1 MLKDPVIIGSADY
14 VILESTYGNRIH
26 ANTEQPEEQLLNII
40 LKTVRRGGTV
50 IIPSFAVGRTQEIIY
65 HLNKYYENSLG
76 SASDKI
82 NELKRIPVYID
93 SPLAKK
99 ATEVF
104 WRNAHAF
111 DKEARNYLMMGDNPL
126 QFENLHF
133 TENVEE
139 SKMLNHSDEPKI
151 IISSSGM

>member
-1 MLKDPVIIGSADY
+1 MLY
-14 VILESTYGNRIH
+14 WNQLTETEY

-65 HLNKYYENSLG
+65 HLNKYYDNSLG

-93 SPLAKK
+93 SPLAKRQRRCFG
-99 ATEVF
+99 E
-104 WRNAHAF
+104 
-111 DKEARNYLMMGDNPL
+111 MPMPL
-126 QFENLHF
+126 IKKPE
-133 TENVEE
+133 
-139 SKMLNHSDEPKI
+139 I
-151 IISSSGM
+151 I